1 MHSTL
6 KGFWIQED
14 ESGSARH
21 SPGCSAR
28 NCQSPIATR
37 TRRNV
42 GRPTAAVMRR
52 TWRLRPS
59 AITSSSHASATVLR
73 KRTGGSRGH
82 SGGGGSSRRASAGRG
97 GRKGVGGGKRG

>member
-37 TRRNV
+37 TRRNG

-59 AITSSSHASATVLR
+59 ASTSSSPASDTAFR
-73 KRTGGSRGH
+73 KRTERKSDVLGTRAGVRVELGGARLL
-82 SGGGGSSRRASAGRG
+82 
-97 GRKGVGGGKRG
+97 KKKN